1 MNQSEIKEIVKTQF
15 IGNYKPE
22 KLNAVAK
29 VSSKFINKYQAN
41 HWISTQNVIDA
52 ALQLYSVSTDGGW
65 PHTKFSLYELIEKE
79 KETFFKATY

>member
-22 KLNAVAK
+22 KLNIVAK
-29 VSSKFINKYQAN
+29 VVSKFINKYQN
-41 HWISTQNVIDA
+41 DYWVDGIGLIDA
-52 ALQLYSVSTDGGW
+52 AMQMYCISTDGGW
-65 PHTKFSLYELIEKE
+65 PHTKLNLYELIENE